1 MGLGNGLAGR
11 AHGVQG
17 VRAGM
22 RGLANADNGHEEED
36 DMQQEMRADATRGG
50 AERCDDRG
58 LNPPPLGPHKAARG
72 PQLRAWLRLGPCQA
86 RRADPAPSPS
96 LYPRRPHPA
105 DALILSV
112 PAYPRQS
119 PS

>member
-1 MGLGNGLAGR
+1 MGLGIGLAGHT
-11 AHGVQG
+11 HGVQG

-36 DMQQEMRADATRGG
+36 DTQQEVRADANWGG
-50 AERCDDRG
+50 AESCDDRG
-58 LNPPPLGPHKAARG
+58 LNPPAHGPLKAARG
-72 PQLRAWLRLGPCQA
+72 PQLRSWLRLGPCQA
-86 RRADPAPSPS
+86 RRAHPAPSPS